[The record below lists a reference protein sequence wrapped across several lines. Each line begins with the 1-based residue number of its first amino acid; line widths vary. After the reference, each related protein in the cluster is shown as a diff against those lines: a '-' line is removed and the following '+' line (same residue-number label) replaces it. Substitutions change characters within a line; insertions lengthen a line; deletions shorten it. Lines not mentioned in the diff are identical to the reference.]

1 MGLVFQSFE
10 YRQVACR
17 TLYVNNPA
25 TPSQTQEAHKDDL
38 FAGGRALQAI
48 LRPYSVRCSGT
59 PLVMN
64 FDIAT
69 RRFVLQFQH
78 DPEITSAPTIVFV
91 PFFQYPQTPRV
102 HVSDGT
108 FDLSL
113 ATQTLEYY
121 HDASAG
127 QIHTLT
133 LLPGICQ

>member
-1 MGLVFQSFE
+1 MSPNHL
-10 YRQVACR
+10 
-17 TLYVNNPA
+17 
-25 TPSQTQEAHKDDL
+25 SQTQEGHEVDL

-64 FDIAT
+64 FDVAT
-69 RRFVLQFQH
+69 RRFVLEFQH

-102 HVSDGT
+102 QISDGR
-108 FDLSL
+108 FNLSL
-113 ATQTLEYY
+113 VTQTLEYY

-133 LLPGICQ
+133 LLPGNLSHKSHLSYFVSNQFTRI